1 MTFKRIIAI
10 IIGLFL
16 IYIFANLISLQNAK
30 GDDIEGK
37 VKTVYDIN
45 GRPINQSQDAKGFHR
60 VTGSVKLV
68 DGKATI
74 TLNTNIAEG
83 RQDISFI
90 NKYTYWGRVSVS
102 DTSNTNTYEVYP
114 QSGTQFIILSSS
126 STDTNTV
133 NYLVEGE

>member
-45 GRPINQSQDAKGFHR
+45 GRPVNQSQDAKGFHR

-90 NKYTYWGRVSVS
+90 NK
-102 DTSNTNTYEVYP
+102 
-114 QSGTQFIILSSS
+114 
-126 STDTNTV
+126 
-133 NYLVEGE
+133 